1 MTYANHQILSLV
13 SHMTDMSED
22 LISESDIRA
31 GASMPS
37 KTTRRGRFATFM
49 NHPAM
54 VAVLCAVVSISVLVA
69 VVLAGRQG
77 PVTPPVGG
85 TQDTLPLESEA
96 PMTEDVTQESHDSEY
111 SPADFSGYDS
121 IVHMYGKVVETIPD
135 VFAAPGW
142 DYSLVFD
149 HLFAFPDEQTKDT
162 YTRMCNAIL
171 EFYPGGNVNLHT
183 FFGYVIKD
191 INGDGVEELCLLTK
205 EFTMVALFTK
215 HNGKPVLLEE
225 FWNRKR
231 GFVNENGRIIIVGSS
246 GADMSS
252 REVYRIDTATGRL
265 VFEEAIGLDGHTEDL
280 QAIYYHQIG
289 DKKTYI
295 SEAEYSALQ
304 NQAPYM
310 GIGAEKSRE
319 ILGADYTPVSMPT
332 EVSVYYFVG
341 SSGLKAE
348 HIKIYTDHEKIYAFS
363 DFFTDVFVRSA
374 PPEVPEQTLNGATC
388 WVTLTYEN
396 GTTQTYGDW
405 GAYIEYENKWYQLE
419 ASSYAVIDDLFKR
432 YDSDVELSEVNIRP
446 LAKDDIGFC
455 GVMEDTEQ
463 YVYVKGY
470 SGTWFEIE
478 DTVRIVYE
486 TEKLKE
492 SEGAV
497 VGSEGETV
505 AYQWI
510 IEDPLSGWV
519 IWRSE

>member
-31 GASMPS
+31 GASLPQ
-37 KTTRRGRFATFM
+37 KTKQRGRFATFM

-69 VVLAGRQG
+69 VVMAGRGG
-77 PVTPPVGG
+77 PDVPPVGTPPV
-85 TQDTLPLESEA
+85 EEI
-96 PMTEDVTQESHDSEY
+96 VTQEPTDSELI
-111 SPADFSGYDS
+111 PADFASYESIIRMYRKLVEVLPDYYTSGGGENPEVDGLFVFPNEQAREWYDRVGS
-121 IVHMYGKVVETIPD
+121 SA
-135 VFAAPGW
+135 FLLCPG
-142 DYSLVFD
+142 DR
-149 HLFAFPDEQTKDT
+149 K
-162 YTRMCNAIL
+162 NATAL
-171 EFYPGGNVNLHT
+171 
-183 FFGYVIKD
+183 FGYAIKD
-191 INGDGVEELCLLTK
+191 VNGDGVDELFLLTK
-205 EFTMVALFTK
+205 DFQIVTLFTQ
-215 HNGKPVLLEE
+215 HNGKPVLLED
-225 FWNRKR
+225 FWNRKK
-231 GFVNENGRIIIVGSS
+231 GYVNENGQIMIGGSN
-246 GADMSS
+246 GVAADSQ
-252 REVYRIDTATGRL
+252 EIYRFETATGQL
-265 VFEEAIGLDGHTEDL
+265 VLEEALGYDGLTEDL
-280 QAIYYHQIG
+280 KVICYHQVG
-289 DKKTYI
+289 EEKTYI
-295 SEAEYSALQ
+295 SEEEFNAIK
-304 NQAPYM
+304 NQEPYV
-310 GIGAEKSRE
+310 GFGTEKNRQVLGAE
-319 ILGADYTPVSMPT
+319 YTPVSMPS
-332 EVSVYYFVG
+332 EVSTYYFVG

-348 HIKIYTDHEKIYAFS
+348 HIKIYTDPEKICAFS
-363 DFFTDVFVRSA
+363 DFFTDVFVRSD
-374 PPEVPEQTLNGATC
+374 PPEVPKQPLIGATC

-419 ASSYAVIDDLFKR
+419 AESCTVIDDLFKR

-446 LAKDDIGFC
+446 LAKDDVGFC

-463 YVYVKGY
+463 YVYVKGF

-478 DTVRIVYE
+478 DTVRIVYA
-486 TEKLKE
+486 TEKIKE